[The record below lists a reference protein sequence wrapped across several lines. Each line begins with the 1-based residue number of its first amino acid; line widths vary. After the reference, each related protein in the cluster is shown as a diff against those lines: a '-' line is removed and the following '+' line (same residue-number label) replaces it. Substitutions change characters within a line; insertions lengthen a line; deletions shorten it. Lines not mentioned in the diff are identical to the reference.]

1 MLAQSEA
8 RKAMADPDQDTGNGE
23 PLVVPE
29 QDPSQYQQPQEAS
42 ALPTSQAVHL
52 QQNLQSRTF
61 FSISE
66 SKKISKYLF
75 KIEQCLI
82 KNFGV
87 KTQNLMEQTYK
98 TLQQQESL
106 ENQDKQSANENSKEE
121 Y

>member
-8 RKAMADPDQDTGNGE
+8 RKAMADPDQDPGNGE
-23 PLVVPE
+23 ALVVPE
-29 QDPSQYQQPQEAS
+29 QDPTQGQQPQEAS
-42 ALPTSQAVHL
+42 ALPTTEAVHL

-87 KTQNLMEQTYK
+87 KT
-98 TLQQQESL
+98 
-106 ENQDKQSANENSKEE
+106 
-121 Y
+121 

>member
-1 MLAQSEA
+1 MLQQSEV
-8 RKAMADPDQDTGNGE
+8 RKATTDPDQEAGNAE
-23 PLVVPE
+23 PLVAPE
-29 QDPSQYQQPQEAS
+29 QDPSQYQLPQEAG
-42 ALPTSQAVHL
+42 AVPTTQAVHL

-87 KTQNLMEQTYK
+87 KTQNLME
-98 TLQQQESL
+98 
-106 ENQDKQSANENSKEE
+106 
-121 Y
+121 

>member
-8 RKAMADPDQDTGNGE
+8 RKAMADPDQDAGNGE

-106 ENQDKQSANENSKEE
+106 EN
-121 Y
+121 